1 MNRELIRALEQ
12 EAHDPI
18 TAGLSDKEAVEAE
31 QLFVGVLHSIIET
44 IYKTPV
50 QQKETIARHTSEDLI
65 RRIASVPPKDRVKHL
80 SKEKLDQDI
89 RYLDTQSFM
98 AAKHILL
105 KPEQRESL
113 IPQARSIM
121 AEVERLKGEIASI
134 WPNQRERYER
144 IFSEITLDCQYV
156 MIPTD
161 KTSLRLGRLVKA
173 GKRK

>member
-1 MNRELIRALEQ
+1 MNQELLRALEQ

-18 TAGLSDKEAVEAE
+18 TAGLSDKESVQAE
-31 QLFVGVLHSIIET
+31 QLFASLLHSIVET
-44 IYKTPV
+44 IYLTPV
-50 QQKETIARHTSEDLI
+50 HQKSAIARRTGEDFI
-65 RRIASVPPKDRVKHL
+65 RRTASVPPKDRVKHL

-89 RYLDTQSFM
+89 RYLDTQSFT

-113 IPQARSIM
+113 IPEARSIM
-121 AEVERLKGEIASI
+121 AEIERLKGEIANI

-161 KTSLRLGRLVKA
+161 KTSLRLGRLIKA